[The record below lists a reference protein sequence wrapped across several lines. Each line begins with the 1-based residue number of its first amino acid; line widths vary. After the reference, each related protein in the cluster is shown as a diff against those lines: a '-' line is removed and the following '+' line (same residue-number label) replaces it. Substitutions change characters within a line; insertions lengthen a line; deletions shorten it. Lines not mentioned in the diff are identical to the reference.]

1 MNTGILKTGGED
13 GITDGQSPLV
23 EVGHANRLSKC
34 IELQEYSLYKDA
46 VVSDKYYTLMVYLLA
61 SFVNH

>member
-34 IELQEYSLYKDA
+34 IELQEYSLYKDSKMLL
-46 VVSDKYYTLMVYLLA
+46 SDKYYTLWFIYLL
-61 SFVNH
+61 VL